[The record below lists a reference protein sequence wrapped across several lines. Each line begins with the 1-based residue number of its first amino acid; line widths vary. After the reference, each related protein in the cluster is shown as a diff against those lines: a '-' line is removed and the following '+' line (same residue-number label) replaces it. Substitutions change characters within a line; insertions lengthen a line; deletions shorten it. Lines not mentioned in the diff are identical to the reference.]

1 MQTAVELQLELKKA
15 RKKSYELQRQLSLVK
30 NKIELNDMVIAHQ
43 SASLDK
49 ALQENKKLKK
59 QIAALKKQMAAKPE
73 LNEENNS

>member
-1 MQTAVELQLELKKA
+1 MQTAVKLQLELKKA

-59 QIAALKKQMAAKPE
+59 QIAALKKQTASKPE